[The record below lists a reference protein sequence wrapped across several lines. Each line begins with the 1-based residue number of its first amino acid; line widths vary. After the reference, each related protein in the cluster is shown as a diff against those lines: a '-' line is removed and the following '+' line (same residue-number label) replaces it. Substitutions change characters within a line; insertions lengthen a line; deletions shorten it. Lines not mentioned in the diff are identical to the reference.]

1 MIVVGGQAPKAIR
14 SVECYDFEE
23 ERWDQVAELP
33 SRRCR
38 AGNKNFTYNLCFLS
52 ADFQSWIDVVGHPF
66 SLPLCPCSVFSPFLP
81 SLSLYTSTLLIQVA
95 ALLSRGVAPA
105 CLPSMATLPPSPP
118 FSSGC
123 SSVSVSPPPPPIPLA
138 WQPTGIQISTLVS

>member
-38 AGNKNFTYNLCFLS
+38 AGNGNVSYSLLHFPCAAFQGWTVVSSIPSAFLS
-52 ADFQSWIDVVGHPF
+52 APSLKLG
-66 SLPLCPCSVFSPFLP
+66 SLPFFVFFH
-81 SLSLYTSTLLIQVA
+81 YTHVLHIQVD
-95 ALLSRGVAPA
+95 ALFL
-105 CLPSMATLPPSPP
+105 
-118 FSSGC
+118 
-123 SSVSVSPPPPPIPLA
+123 
-138 WQPTGIQISTLVS
+138 

>member
-38 AGNKNFTYNLCFLS
+38 AGNGNVSYSLLHFPCAAFQGWTIVSSIPSAFLS
-52 ADFQSWIDVVGHPF
+52 T
-66 SLPLCPCSVFSPFLP
+66 P
-81 SLSLYTSTLLIQVA
+81 SLKQLFAIPFPLSLCTCPSYS
-95 ALLSRGVAPA
+95 GGCPA
-105 CLPSMATLPPSPP
+105 
-118 FSSGC
+118 FIRV
-123 SSVSVSPPPPPIPLA
+123 VSACPLA
-138 WQPTGIQISTLVS
+138 SSSLSWLFHFPSSSCPTGCGNPQASSFLCWFPSENHRS

>member
-38 AGNKNFTYNLCFLS
+38 AGNEDFRCSLLFLMQLFNTGWMSLVLPLAFLCVPGLKQLFLFAIPS
-52 ADFQSWIDVVGHPF
+52 SSFPTDIFPF
-66 SLPLCPCSVFSPFLP
+66 SFRWIFCSLVELLLCVSSP
-81 SLSLYTSTLLIQVA
+81 
-95 ALLSRGVAPA
+95 
-105 CLPSMATLPPSPP
+105 
-118 FSSGC
+118 
-123 SSVSVSPPPPPIPLA
+123 
-138 WQPTGIQISTLVS
+138 

>member
-38 AGNKNFTYNLCFLS
+38 AGKENFAATFFVSLMQLFSTGWMSL
-52 ADFQSWIDVVGHPF
+52 VLPF
-66 SLPLCPCSVFSPFLP
+66 SFLCAPRLKQLFLFAIP
-81 SLSLYTSTLLIQVA
+81 SSSFPSCA
-95 ALLSRGVAPA
+95 DGCPAL
-105 CLPSMATLPPSPP
+105 
-118 FSSGC
+118 
-123 SSVSVSPPPPPIPLA
+123 
-138 WQPTGIQISTLVS
+138 